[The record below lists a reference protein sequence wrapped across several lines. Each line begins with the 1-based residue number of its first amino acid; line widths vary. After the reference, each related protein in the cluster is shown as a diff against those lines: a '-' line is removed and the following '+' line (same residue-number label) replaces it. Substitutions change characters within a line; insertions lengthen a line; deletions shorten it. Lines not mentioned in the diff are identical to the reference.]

1 MRSPSQV
8 LLLAVLIVSL
18 ILPPGLPVA
27 GAAKVDPG
35 APKAKRILLVGDS
48 LSIGLGQQ
56 MENAFAGKPLVRFA
70 HLGKV
75 SSGLANP
82 SFFDWEANLDA
93 QVKAHH
99 PDVVM
104 IMLGANDDKPLPT
117 PSGRSAPYKS
127 TSWDVEYARRIARLH
142 AIAKS
147 ENPGAAVYLI
157 GVPIMGDAAF
167 DAGMGHVNGV
177 LAKTAASLPDC
188 AYINVRDVLA
198 DASGAYA
205 PVARTASGST
215 VKLRADD
222 GVHISAAGSRLL
234 AARLI
239 ETVAEPSGLP
249 RGELLAAIEN
259 RDLTPMA
266 RPGRPSA
273 PSVVTV
279 ASAPVPASAPAVLTA
294 EKPAAPVADAAA
306 AVAAK
311 PVAAPAV
318 QVAQATAAPKAV
330 TPAAAPAKI
339 APAAVQATPAPSV
352 AAAKAAAAI
361 QIAEAPAK
369 AAAPS
374 VDPMARASA
383 PAAVVAAPAVATGV
397 SYAVADGDTLWSVA
411 KRLGVSADALAAA
424 NPGVDPRRMSIGQRL
439 AVPAG
444 VDVAQVTKAQIRPS
458 IPAAST
464 KVHTVADGDNFWSVA
479 RQHGVTVAALTEANP
494 GVDPTR
500 LRIGQPLALPAA
512 AASATAARP
521 AAGKQH
527 AALDGAGYVVADG
540 DNFWSIAKRLGV
552 SADDLTRL
560 NAGLD
565 PLRLQPGQVLAVPDN
580 ARAEALAAPAPAGNA
595 RNVSDAGLYPV
606 APGDTLWSLSRRFG
620 VSLEDM
626 LAVNGEVDPSRLRV
640 GQLVTVPVEGGLA
653 SAEMLVFPVSAGD
666 SLWSIAKRFDV
677 SVEALAAANPGV
689 DPLRLREGQTIRV
702 PSSLAAVAASGAPA
716 KQAPAK
722 AASAAAPAILPAE
735 AQDGVVPTMGPAT
748 APTAG
753 PAHAPARQHVISEGD
768 NLWKL
773 SRAYGLSVQRI
784 LAENSGLDP
793 MRLRV
798 GTVLQLPVG
807 VASMAAR

>member
-35 APKAKRILLVGDS
+35 APKAKRLLLVGDS

-56 MENAFAGKPLVRFA
+56 MEAAFAGKPAVRFA

-127 TSWDVEYARRIARLH
+127 ASWDVEYARRIARLH

-147 ENPGAAVYLI
+147 ENPAAAVYLI
-157 GVPIMGDAAF
+157 GVPVMGDAAF

-177 LAKTAASLPDC
+177 LARTAASLPDC

-205 PVARTASGST
+205 PVARTASGAT

-266 RPGRPSA
+266 RPGRPA
-273 PSVVTV
+273 TPAVTAV
-279 ASAPVPASAPAVLTA
+279 ASAPAPASTPAALTA
-294 EKPAAPVADAAA
+294 GKPAAPVAVAAA
-306 AVAAK
+306 AVTAK

-318 QVAQATAAPKAV
+318 QVAQATAAPAKSAAPAVQV
-330 TPAAAPAKI
+330 TPAP
-339 APAAVQATPAPSV
+339 
-352 AAAKAAAAI
+352 AAAKAAAPI
-361 QIAEAPAK
+361 QVAEAPAK
-369 AAAPS
+369 AAAPAA
-374 VDPMARASA
+374 DPMARAAA
-383 PAAVVAAPAVATGV
+383 PAPVVAAPAVASGV

-411 KRLGVSADALAAA
+411 KRLGVTADALAAA

-458 IPAAST
+458 VPAGST

-512 AASATAARP
+512 TATAARP

-580 ARAEALAAPAPAGNA
+580 ARAEALAAPAPAAAEA
-595 RNVSDAGLYPV
+595 RTVSDAGLYPV
-606 APGDTLWSLSRRFG
+606 APGDTLWGLSRRFG
-620 VSLEDM
+620 VSLEEM

-640 GQLVTVPVEGGLA
+640 GQLVTVPAEGGLA
-653 SAEMLVFPVSAGD
+653 SAEMLLFPVSAGD

-677 SVEALAAANPGV
+677 SVEALTAANPGV
-689 DPLRLREGQTIRV
+689 DPLRLREGQTLRV

-716 KQAPAK
+716 KEAQAK
-722 AASAAAPAILPAE
+722 AASVAAPAILPAE
-735 AQDGVVPTMGPAT
+735 AQGGTVPAASP

>member
-35 APKAKRILLVGDS
+35 TPKAKRLLLVGDS

-56 MENAFAGKPLVRFA
+56 MEAAFAGKPAVRFA

-82 SFFDWEANLDA
+82 AFFDWEATLDA

-99 PDVVM
+99 PDVVL

-117 PSGRSAPYKS
+117 SSGRSAPYKS
-127 TSWDVEYARRIARLH
+127 ATWDVEYARRIARLH

-147 ENPGAAVYLI
+147 ENPAAAVYFI

-177 LAKTAASLPDC
+177 LATTAAGLPDC

-205 PVARTASGST
+205 PVARTASGAT

-222 GVHISAAGSRLL
+222 GVHISAAGARLL
-234 AARLI
+234 AARLV

-266 RPGRPSA
+266 RPGRPSTPAA
-273 PSVVTV
+273 PAAPAAVTV
-279 ASAPVPASAPAVLTA
+279 ASAPRPASTPTTLIMDEPAST
-294 EKPAAPVADAAA
+294 VADVAAV
-306 AVAAK
+306 VAAK
-311 PVAAPAV
+311 PVTPPAAPVV
-318 QVAQATAAPKAV
+318 QVAQATAAPKAEV
-330 TPAAAPAKI
+330 PAAPAKTVP
-339 APAAVQATPAPSV
+339 APARLAEAAVKPAAATADPVARPTV
-352 AAAKAAAAI
+352 AAV
-361 QIAEAPAK
+361 AP
-369 AAAPS
+369 
-374 VDPMARASA
+374 
-383 PAAVVAAPAVATGV
+383 GV
-397 SYAVADGDTLWSVA
+397 SYAVIDGDTLWSVA

-424 NPGVDPRRMSIGQRL
+424 NPDVDPRRMSIGQRL

-444 VDVAQVTKAQIRPS
+444 VDLAQVTKAQIRPS

-500 LRIGQPLALPAA
+500 LRIGQPLSLPAA
-512 AASATAARP
+512 PATAARP
-521 AAGKQH
+521 AVGRQH

-565 PLRLQPGQVLAVPDN
+565 PLRLQPGQLLAVPEN
-580 ARAEALAAPAPAGNA
+580 ARADALAAPAPTGGAGRA
-595 RNVSDAGLYPV
+595 VSDAGLYPV

-653 SAEMLVFPVSAGD
+653 SAEMLSFPVSAGD
-666 SLWSIAKRFDV
+666 SLWSIARRFDV
-677 SVEALAAANPGV
+677 SVEALTAANPGV
-689 DPLRLREGQTIRV
+689 DPLRLREGQTLRV

-716 KQAPAK
+716 KEAPAK
-722 AASAAAPAILPAE
+722 ASSVAAPAVLPAE
-735 AQDGVVPTMGPAT
+735 AQGGVVPTAGPAT
-748 APTAG
+748 GPAMAPTAG

>member
-35 APKAKRILLVGDS
+35 TPKAKRILLVGDS

-56 MENAFAGKPLVRFA
+56 METAFAGKPSVRFA

-82 SFFDWEANLDA
+82 SFFDWEAALDA

-127 TSWDVEYARRIARLH
+127 ASWDVEYARRVARLH

-147 ENPGAAVYLI
+147 ENPAAAVYLI

-205 PVARTASGST
+205 PVARTALGAT

-259 RDLTPMA
+259 RDLTPLA
-266 RPGRPSA
+266 RPGRPA
-273 PSVVTV
+273 TPSVTAV
-279 ASAPVPASAPAVLTA
+279 AAAPVQAAAPAALTA

-318 QVAQATAAPKAV
+318 QVAQATAAPKA
-330 TPAAAPAKI
+330 AAPGA
-339 APAAVQATPAPSV
+339 QATPAPA
-352 AAAKAAAAI
+352 AAAKAPAPI
-361 QIAEAPAK
+361 QVAEAPAK
-369 AAAPS
+369 AAAPT
-374 VDPMARASA
+374 VNPVAR
-383 PAAVVAAPAVATGV
+383 PAAPAVAPGV
-397 SYAVADGDTLWSVA
+397 NYAVADGDTLWSVA

-424 NPGVDPRRMSIGQRL
+424 NPDIDPRRMSIGQRL

-444 VDVAQVTKAQIRPS
+444 VDLAQVTKAQIRPS
-458 IPAAST
+458 VPAAAT

-479 RQHGVTVAALTEANP
+479 RQHGVTVAALAEANP

-512 AASATAARP
+512 TATAARP

-580 ARAEALAAPAPAGNA
+580 ARAEALAAPAPAA
-595 RNVSDAGLYPV
+595 AETRTVSDAGLYPV
-606 APGDTLWSLSRRFG
+606 APGDTLWGLSRRFG
-620 VSLEDM
+620 VSLEEM

-640 GQLVTVPVEGGLA
+640 GQLVTVPAEGGLA
-653 SAEMLVFPVSAGD
+653 SAEMLLFPVSAGD

-677 SVEALAAANPGV
+677 SVEALTAANPGV
-689 DPLRLREGQTIRV
+689 DPLRLREGQTLRV

-716 KQAPAK
+716 KEAQAK
-722 AASAAAPAILPAE
+722 AASAVTPAILPAE
-735 AQDGVVPTMGPAT
+735 AQGGTSPAASPT
-748 APTAG
+748 PTAG

>member
-56 MENAFAGKPLVRFA
+56 METAFAGKPSVRFA

-127 TSWDVEYARRIARLH
+127 ASWDVEYARRIARLH

-147 ENPGAAVYLI
+147 ENPAAAVYLI

-205 PVARTASGST
+205 PVARTALGAT

-266 RPGRPSA
+266 RPGRPAASA
-273 PSVVTV
+273 VTAV
-279 ASAPVPASAPAVLTA
+279 ASTPAPASAPTVAAAA
-294 EKPAAPVADAAA
+294 EKPAAPVAATAA

-318 QVAQATAAPKAV
+318 QVAQATAAPKAM
-330 TPAAAPAKI
+330 APAK
-339 APAAVQATPAPSV
+339 PAAPIVQATPAPSA
-352 AAAKAAAAI
+352 AAAKPVAPV
-361 QIAEAPAK
+361 QVAEAPAK
-369 AAAPS
+369 AAVVDPVARAAAPS
-374 VDPMARASA
+374 SAMATPATAS
-383 PAAVVAAPAVATGV
+383 GV

-424 NPGVDPRRMSIGQRL
+424 NPGIDPRRMSIGQRL

-444 VDVAQVTKAQIRPS
+444 VDLAQVTKAQIRPS
-458 IPAAST
+458 IPAAAT

-500 LRIGQPLALPAA
+500 LRIGQPLALPA

-580 ARAEALAAPAPAGNA
+580 ARAEVLAAPAPAA
-595 RNVSDAGLYPV
+595 AETRTVSDAGLYPV
-606 APGDTLWSLSRRFG
+606 APGDTLWGLSRRFG
-620 VSLEDM
+620 VSLEEM

-640 GQLVTVPVEGGLA
+640 GQLVTVPAEGGLA
-653 SAEMLVFPVSAGD
+653 SAEMLLFPVSAGD

-677 SVEALAAANPGV
+677 SVEALTAANPGV
-689 DPLRLREGQTIRV
+689 DPLRLREGQTLRV

-716 KQAPAK
+716 KEASAK
-722 AASAAAPAILPAE
+722 AASVAAPAILPAE
-735 AQDGVVPTMGPAT
+735 AQGGTVPAASP

>member
-1 MRSPSQV
+1 
-8 LLLAVLIVSL
+8 
-18 ILPPGLPVA
+18 
-27 GAAKVDPG
+27 
-35 APKAKRILLVGDS
+35 
-48 LSIGLGQQ
+48 
-56 MENAFAGKPLVRFA
+56 
-70 HLGKV
+70 
-75 SSGLANP
+75 
-82 SFFDWEANLDA
+82 
-93 QVKAHH
+93 
-99 PDVVM
+99 
-104 IMLGANDDKPLPT
+104 
-117 PSGRSAPYKS
+117 
-127 TSWDVEYARRIARLH
+127 
-142 AIAKS
+142 
-147 ENPGAAVYLI
+147 
-157 GVPIMGDAAF
+157 
-167 DAGMGHVNGV
+167 
-177 LAKTAASLPDC
+177 
-188 AYINVRDVLA
+188 
-198 DASGAYA
+198 
-205 PVARTASGST
+205 
-215 VKLRADD
+215 
-222 GVHISAAGSRLL
+222 
-234 AARLI
+234 
-239 ETVAEPSGLP
+239 
-249 RGELLAAIEN
+249 
-259 RDLTPMA
+259 
-266 RPGRPSA
+266 
-273 PSVVTV
+273 
-279 ASAPVPASAPAVLTA
+279 
-294 EKPAAPVADAAA
+294 
-306 AVAAK
+306 
-311 PVAAPAV
+311 
-318 QVAQATAAPKAV
+318 TAAPKAV
-330 TPAAAPAKI
+330 APVAAPAKTA
-339 APAAVQATPAPSV
+339 APVVPATPAPSA
-352 AAAKAAAAI
+352 AAAKPAAPV
-361 QIAEAPAK
+361 QVAEVPAK
-369 AAAPS
+369 AAVVDPVARAAAPS
-374 VDPMARASA
+374 SAMATPATAS
-383 PAAVVAAPAVATGV
+383 GV

-411 KRLGVSADALAAA
+411 KRLGVTADALAAA

-444 VDVAQVTKAQIRPS
+444 VDLAQVTKAQIRPS
-458 IPAAST
+458 VPAASA

-512 AASATAARP
+512 AATATAARP

-580 ARAEALAAPAPAGNA
+580 ARADALAAPAPTAA
-595 RNVSDAGLYPV
+595 STRAVSDASLYPV
-606 APGDTLWSLSRRFG
+606 GPGDTLWGLSRRFG

-677 SVEALAAANPGV
+677 SVEALTAANPGV

-722 AASAAAPAILPAE
+722 ASSAAAPAILPAE
-735 AQDGVVPTMGPAT
+735 AQDATGPAT
-748 APTAG
+748 APAAG